1 MAHICITTSEKS
13 EKEQIKNKIHVHLL
27 FDSEGIV
34 HTEFVPQG
42 HIVNQFYYR

>member
-1 MAHICITTSEKS
+1 MLIWF
-13 EKEQIKNKIHVHLL
+13 

-42 HIVNQFYYR
+42 RTVNQIYYLEILERLRKSCSRVTKHC